1 MIAAPS
7 INWSTVMDDGFLI
20 NGREGLNVFVN
31 RYDRDTVWLSLYVKH
46 GNVATEWGYAFTEE
60 QAKELI
66 AALQQVMA

>member
-20 NGREGLNVFVN
+20 NGREGSNVFVN
-31 RYDRDTVWLSLYVKH
+31 RYDRGTVWLSLYVKH
-46 GNVATEWGYAFTEE
+46 GNVATVLTHE